1 MISGRRIIYFGRKLK
16 FKILTF
22 YIICIVNIY
31 KWRFAHRPLTI
42 GRALQRYRRRKP
54 HKIQDVFI
62 YRKCLIVKLSDN
74 WDSISSLFCYWVA
87 IEWFCEK
94 FKVNLE
100 FTRDSDS
107 KGTETFFENY
117 TDVEQYCKNHSKS
130 DITTA
135 DVSKVVFPRYT
146 GVRIGE
152 YLVPPEAG
160 YKTLSKLSVRSDL
173 EKHTDEYIALNT
185 NEDWVAVHF
194 RGTDVIALKDKLPF
208 RYTITLESYIVY
220 LKEVLDNHCRIFV
233 CSDQAQFIDEMQ
245 VAFSGRV
252 FTRDIERST
261 NHERLHKM
269 GSKRHSQRKK
279 DAFMDLLVLAR
290 AKLIY
295 TTGSGFVDVIRFF
308 NPKTKIISLDG
319 RKRSGNNYLPI
330 PKKDLYDSLSI
341 KNRTAD

>member
-1 MISGRRIIYFGRKLK
+1 MK
-16 FKILTF
+16 FKIFIF
-22 YIICIVNIY
+22 YAICISYICRQGFT
-31 KWRFAHRPLTI
+31 KQPLYFSRILDYYQYT
-42 GRALQRYRRRKP
+42 RRSKF
-54 HKIQDVFI
+54 QDVFI
-62 YRKCLIVKLSDN
+62 YKKCLVVKPLRGCR
-74 WDSISSLFCYWVA
+74 SISNLLHYWIA
-87 IEWFCEK
+87 NAWFCEK

-117 TDVEQYCKNHSKS
+117 IDLKQYRKNHPKS
-130 DITTA
+130 HITRTNGSGA
-135 DVSKVVFPRYT
+135 VFQRHI
-146 GVRIGE
+146 GVYIGE
-152 YLVPPEAG
+152 YLVPPEVG
-160 YKTLSKLSVRSDL
+160 HQTLSKLSVRSDL
-173 EKHTDEYIALNT
+173 EKHIDEYIALNT

-245 VAFSGRV
+245 VAFPGRV
-252 FTRDIERST
+252 FTRDIQRSI
-261 NHERLHKM
+261 NRHPLHKVD
-269 GSKRHSQRKK
+269 SESIPQQRE

-295 TTGSGFVDVIRFF
+295 TTGSGFVDTIRFF

-330 PKKDLYDSLSI
+330 PRKDLYNRLSI
-341 KNRTAD
+341 KKK